1 MKLQHLRCAGIDV
14 HKRRVTVCVRI
25 VEEGVAR
32 IEIREFG
39 TATGELLEL
48 CDWLKENR
56 IPSLA
61 MESTGSYWKPL
72 YNLMEGDFQ
81 ILLANAQHMKAV
93 PGRKTD
99 TKDAEWISEL
109 YAHGLLRASFVPN
122 VEQRGMRELT
132 RTRASLVGER
142 ARLANRIQKVLENAN
157 IKLAS
162 VAANV
167 LGVSGRV
174 MLKAIIDGEEDP
186 RAISELARGLLR
198 KKIPELEQA
207 VQGRVRPHHRIVL
220 RELLKQVESLD
231 DSVRVLERAIE
242 EAMTD
247 SDRPFE
253 TGVSLLCTIPGV
265 AEVGGRA
272 RFSPN
277 SGRTWTSSRQSAT
290 SARGSVSLRAT
301 TKAQANGYLAG
312 RPPETPG
319 SSAVLFRWLTRRPKR
334 RTPTFK
340 QCIADWPD
348 GLDGSARSL
357 RSPTLCSWRCITC
370 SRTACSTKNSAKATS
385 TNSTLRRRLNT
396 YSTGWPSWVSQSR
409 FRRPRCKSF
418 SYQRPSRN

>member
-14 HKRRVTVCVRI
+14 HKRRVTGCVRI

-39 TATGELLEL
+39 TTTGELLEL

-142 ARLANRIQKVLENAN
+142 ARLANRIQKVLEDAN

-186 RAISELARGLLR
+186 KAISELARGLLR

-231 DSVRVLERAIE
+231 DSVRVLEKAIE
-242 EAMTD
+242 EAMAD

-265 AEVGGRA
+265 AEVGA
-272 RFSPN
+272 RSVLAELGTDMDQFPSERHISSWVGVAPGTHESAGKRL
-277 SGRTWTSSRQSAT
+277 SGRTTAGNAWGKRCLVQMAH
-290 SARGSVSLRAT
+290 AAA
-301 TKAQANGYLAG
+301 KA
-312 RPPETPG
+312 
-319 SSAVLFRWLTRRPKR
+319 
-334 RTPTFK
+334 
-340 QCIADWPD
+340 
-348 GLDGSARSL
+348 
-357 RSPTLCSWRCITC
+357 
-370 SRTACSTKNSAKATS
+370 KNSYFQAMY
-385 TNSTLRRRLNT
+385 RRLA
-396 YSTGWPSWVSQSR
+396 
-409 FRRPRCKSF
+409 RRIGRKRAIVAVAHALLVAMYHMLKDGVPYEELGEGYFDQLNAQKTVKHLLDRLAKLGVTV
-418 SYQRPSRN
+418 QVQEAAV

>member
-1 MKLQHLRCAGIDV
+1 VKLQHLRCAGIDV

-39 TATGELLEL
+39 TTAGELLEL

-142 ARLANRIQKVLENAN
+142 ARLANRIQKVLEDAN

-186 RAISELARGLLR
+186 KAISELARGLLR

-231 DSVRVLERAIE
+231 DSVRVLEKAIE
-242 EAMTD
+242 EAMAD

-265 AEVGGRA
+265 AEVGA
-272 RFSPN
+272 RSVLAELGTDMDQFPSERHISSWVGVAPGN
-277 SGRTWTSSRQSAT
+277 HESAGKRLSGRTTAGNAWVKRCLVQMAH
-290 SARGSVSLRAT
+290 AAA
-301 TKAQANGYLAG
+301 KA
-312 RPPETPG
+312 
-319 SSAVLFRWLTRRPKR
+319 
-334 RTPTFK
+334 
-340 QCIADWPD
+340 
-348 GLDGSARSL
+348 
-357 RSPTLCSWRCITC
+357 
-370 SRTACSTKNSAKATS
+370 KNSYFQS
-385 TNSTLRRRLNT
+385 MYRRLA
-396 YSTGWPSWVSQSR
+396 
-409 FRRPRCKSF
+409 RRIGRKRAIVAVAHALLVAMYHMLKDGVPYEELGEGYFDQLNAQKTVKHLLDRLAKLGVTV
-418 SYQRPSRN
+418 QVQEAAV